1 MKSTAD
7 FSDLEGFAFGTFRF
21 RHGARA
27 FTLVELLVVIA
38 IVGLLAALII
48 AGLPKAREAA
58 GIAKSSS
65 QMRQI
70 ASAAL
75 LWANDNRG
83 CLPTP
88 MAPALWYQV
97 LYPYIYNTNAP
108 SPFFG
113 ANSMG
118 ENLRGTVFYCPLKD
132 QAREVEA
139 GTPVRSYGWNMWLKD
154 NNSNNDQPVPMARIG
169 QPSKTMMLATTV
181 KNSGVGTS
189 KNQWNFSTRA
199 GGRTLVIFT
208 DGHLERLMLE
218 DIPTSE
224 SDLFWK
230 PEGSP

>member
-1 MKSTAD
+1 AD
-7 FSDLEGFAFGTFRF
+7 FSDLEGFAFGTFRI

-48 AGLPKAREAA
+48 AGLPKAHEAA

-88 MAPALWYQV
+88 TTPFWYQV

-113 ANSMG
+113 LDNMG
-118 ENLRGTVFYCPLKD
+118 KNLRGTVLYCPLKD

-139 GTPVRSYGWNMWLKD
+139 GTPIRSYGWNMLLKD
-154 NNSNNDQPVPMARIG
+154 NNDQPLPMARIE
-169 QPSKTMMLATTV
+169 QSSKTMMLATTV
-181 KNSGVGTS
+181 KNSGVGPS

-199 GGRTLVIFT
+199 GGRTLVIFI
-208 DGHLERLMLE
+208 DGHLERLAIE
-218 DIPTSE
+218 DIPTSD
-224 SDLFWK
+224 SDPFWK
-230 PEGSP
+230 PE